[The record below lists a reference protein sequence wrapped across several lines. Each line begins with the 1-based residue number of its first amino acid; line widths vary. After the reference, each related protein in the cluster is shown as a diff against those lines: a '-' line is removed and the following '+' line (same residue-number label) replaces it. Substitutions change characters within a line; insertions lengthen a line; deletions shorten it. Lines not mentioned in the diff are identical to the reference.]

1 MSRVTTPTTGVEL
14 YYEISGVGDE
24 WVTFIHGGLVD
35 ARSWGQ
41 VPSRTGD
48 IARVLV
54 YDSRGFGRSAR
65 PSTGYS
71 VPEFVGD
78 LCGLWDALGI
88 ERSHLIGFS
97 QGGVTAQATT
107 LEVPERVSSMML
119 VGTFAYRTD
128 AERAVAKDRASDAL
142 RDGIGSQLTTHVE
155 RVFAPG
161 FATRHPDTV
170 ETYLAPFLDNDP
182 SSFAQTM
189 VAMSEIDLR
198 PQLGSVRAPT
208 TVVVGEHDRA
218 VGADHA
224 RRLHTLIP
232 GARLIIVPGVGH
244 TVHIEAPDVF
254 MELVAAHLDWA
265 RQTDRGAEGTAP
277 ETHAGGGESR

>member
-14 YYEISGVGDE
+14 FYEITGVGDE

-35 ARSWGQ
+35 ARSWGE

-48 IARVLV
+48 RARVLV
-54 YDSRGFGRSAR
+54 YDSRGFGRSDR
-65 PSTGYS
+65 PSGNYS

-78 LCGLWDALGI
+78 LCGLWDAVGI

-107 LEVPERVSSMML
+107 IEAPERVSSMML
-119 VGTFAYRTD
+119 VGTFAYRAD
-128 AERAVAKDRASDAL
+128 AERAVAKDRASAAL
-142 RDGIGSQLTTHVE
+142 RDGIGSQLETHVE

-161 FATRHPDTV
+161 FATRHPETV
-170 ETYLAPFLDNDP
+170 KTYLAPFLDNDP

-198 PQLGSVRAPT
+198 PQLGSVRVPT

-218 VGADHA
+218 VGVDHA
-224 RRLHTLIP
+224 RRLYELIP
-232 GARLIIVPGVGH
+232 GARLVIVPGVGH

-254 MELVAAHLDWA
+254 IDVVATHLDWA
-265 RQTDRGAEGTAP
+265 KQSRRSPKATAP
-277 ETHAGGGESR
+277 DTHLGGGESQ